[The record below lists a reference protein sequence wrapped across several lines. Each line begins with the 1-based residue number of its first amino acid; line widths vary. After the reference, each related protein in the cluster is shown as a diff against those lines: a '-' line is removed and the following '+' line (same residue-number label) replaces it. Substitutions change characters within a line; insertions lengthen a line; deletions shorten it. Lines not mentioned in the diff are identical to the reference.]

1 MRYFIA
7 MAELPKR
14 YDPNAVEPK
23 WYQRWLD
30 NRDFV
35 ANPESPKPPFSIV
48 MPPPNITGML
58 TLGHVLN
65 HTIQDI
71 LARRARMQ
79 GFEVLWLPGM
89 DHAGIGT
96 QTAVEKYL
104 RRTENKTRHD
114 LGREEFL
121 RRVLAW
127 QDKHGGII
135 IEQLKR
141 LGCSCDW
148 SRQRY
153 TLDDDYAAAVQKVFV
168 ELYDKGL
175 IYRGR
180 RMINWDPAAQT
191 AVSDE
196 EVISKAQKGYLYFVR
211 YEIVEEPGRFL
222 EVATTRPE
230 TIMADTAMAFH
241 PDDKRYADLLGKH
254 AWRPLAR
261 EKIPIIADEAI
272 DPEFGTGALKV
283 TPAHDTLDFEIG
295 QRHHLPIIDVLTPT
309 GRINCPGVPELHG
322 LERFEARK
330 KAAELLEA
338 RGLLAKAE
346 PYENNIGFSDRSD
359 VPIEPRLSEQWFLRY
374 PKTKEA
380 LAVVRDH
387 LIRFFPVH
395 WEKVYAQWLEN
406 IRDWCISRQV
416 WWGHRITAWYRKV
429 TPAARVSDVAQAS
442 RLPEGAHA
450 SRLRN
455 SDTRKPEARATFIG
469 FDELLDV
476 DITRRQLP
484 HWRQQQKTYFVT
496 FRLADSIPAT
506 KLSELESEREAWLK
520 HNPEPWNDAQRK
532 QYYERFSAKLDE
544 WLDAGSGSCVLKDER
559 ASKIVADTLSHFDGQ
574 RYRLG
579 AWVVMPNHVHAIV
592 TPLDEY
598 DLSAILHSWKS
609 YSAHEINELF
619 GRTGQVWQRESYDH
633 IIRNERT
640 LFKIEEYIDRNP
652 EKAGVEVAH
661 ASRLRNSDTR
671 KPEARATIYVGVEPP
686 PDPENWIQDE
696 DTVDTWFSSWLWAYE
711 TMDPQTRKKFYPT
724 SVLVTA
730 PDIIFFWVA
739 RMIVAGLEF
748 KPGISSKI
756 EDNIPFH
763 HVFFTSIIRDSQGR
777 KMSKSLGN
785 SPDPLDLIAKYG
797 ADGLRF
803 GLMRI
808 APTGQDIRFDERQ
821 IEEGRNF
828 ATKLWN
834 VARLRQMHGPSEAEP
849 KIKVQTLSIF
859 AVEVLARLN
868 ETIDAI
874 ESAYREYHFNL
885 VAQHLYNFVWS
896 DYCDWFVE
904 AAKTDIFGP
913 DEGQKKSALAVM
925 DFALS
930 AILRMLHP
938 FMPHLTEEI
947 WSLLAL
953 GKGSIQFAAPP
964 EKFALGSRDDLS
976 EQRRTVSAIYET
988 VQAGRNLR
996 SESKSP
1002 SNKKMRFILR
1012 TNQKSISNEISTLS
1026 RLLNAE
1032 EITLDPEYKATAG
1045 APVAVT
1051 PLGELFLAIAAADQ
1065 ARERERLTKEITR
1078 LAEEAR
1084 TVEAKLQNKA
1094 FVERAPAAVVEEHRR
1109 RLKDLTAQL
1118 SKLKHARDGLS

>member
-1 MRYFIA
+1 
-7 MAELPKR
+7 MAELSKR
-14 YDPNAVEPK
+14 YDPKAVEPK
-23 WYQRWLD
+23 WYQRWLE

-35 ANPESPKPPFSIV
+35 ANPESSKPPFSIV

-65 HTIQDI
+65 DTIQDI

-121 RRVLAW
+121 RRVLEW

-153 TLDDDYAAAVQKVFV
+153 TLDDAYAAAVQKVFV
-168 ELYDKGL
+168 DLYEKGL

-196 EVISKAQKGYLYFVR
+196 EVINKPQKGHLYFVR

-230 TIMADTAMAFH
+230 TIMADTAMAFY
-241 PDDKRYADLLGKH
+241 PGDKRYVDLLGKH

-272 DPEFGTGALKV
+272 DPEFGTGLLKV

-295 QRHHLPIIDVLTPT
+295 QRHDLPIIDVLTPA
-309 GRINCPGVPELHG
+309 GRVDCPAVPELHG

-330 KAAELLEA
+330 KAAELLEE
-338 RGLLAKAE
+338 RGLLARTEA
-346 PYENNIGFSDRSD
+346 YENNVGFSDRSD
-359 VPIEPRLSEQWFLRY
+359 VPIEPRLSEQWFLHY

-387 LIRFFPVH
+387 LIRFFPGH
-395 WEKVYAQWLEN
+395 WEKVYAQWMEN

-416 WWGHRITAWYRKV
+416 WWGHRIPAWYRK
-429 TPAARVSDVAQAS
+429 SQ
-442 RLPEGAHA
+442 
-450 SRLRN
+450 
-455 SDTRKPEARATFIG
+455 
-469 FDELLDV
+469 
-476 DITRRQLP
+476 
-484 HWRQQQKTYFVT
+484 
-496 FRLADSIPAT
+496 IP
-506 KLSELESEREAWLK
+506 
-520 HNPEPWNDAQRK
+520 NPKSQ
-532 QYYERFSAKLDE
+532 
-544 WLDAGSGSCVLKDER
+544 SG
-559 ASKIVADTLSHFDGQ
+559 
-574 RYRLG
+574 
-579 AWVVMPNHVHAIV
+579 
-592 TPLDEY
+592 
-598 DLSAILHSWKS
+598 
-609 YSAHEINELF
+609 
-619 GRTGQVWQRESYDH
+619 
-633 IIRNERT
+633 
-640 LFKIEEYIDRNP
+640 EE
-652 EKAGVEVAH
+652 
-661 ASRLRNSDTR
+661 
-671 KPEARATIYVGVEPP
+671 IYVGIEPP
-686 PDPENWIQDE
+686 PDPENWTQDD

-711 TMDPQTRKKFYPT
+711 TMDPQTRTKFYPT
-724 SVLVTA
+724 SVLVTG

-739 RMIVAGLEF
+739 RMIIAGLEF
-748 KPGISSKI
+748 KPGKTKKT

-763 HVFFTSIIRDSQGR
+763 HVFFTGIIRDSQGR

-785 SPDPLDLIAKYG
+785 SPDPLDLIGKYG

-834 VARLRQMHGPSEAEP
+834 VARFRQMHGPSDAAP
-849 KIKVQTLSIF
+849 KIEAQALSIF

-874 ESAYREYHFNL
+874 EAAYREYHFNM

-904 AAKTDIFGP
+904 AAKTDIFST
-913 DEGQKKSALAVM
+913 DEAKKTSTLAVM
-925 DFALS
+925 DVVLS
-930 AILRMLHP
+930 ATLRLLHP

-947 WSLLAL
+947 WSLLGF
-953 GKGSIQFAAPP
+953 GKGSIQFVLPP
-964 EKFALGSRDDLS
+964 EKLALDMRAGLA
-976 EQRRTVSAIYET
+976 ERRRLVSSIYEA

-996 SESKSP
+996 SASKLP
-1002 SNKKMRFILR
+1002 SNRKIRFILR
-1012 TNQKSISNEISTLS
+1012 TDDKQISEQTPTLS

-1032 EITLDPEYKATAG
+1032 DLTLDSSYTAPAG
-1045 APVAVT
+1045 TPVAVT

-1065 ARERERLTKEITR
+1065 GHERERLDKEIAR
-1078 LAEEAR
+1078 IGEEAR
-1084 TVEAKLQNKA
+1084 AVAAKLQNNA

-1109 RLKDLTAQL
+1109 RLDDLNGQRR
-1118 SKLKHARDGLS
+1118 KLKQARKGLS

>member
-1 MRYFIA
+1 

-14 YDPNAVEPK
+14 YDPTAVEPK
-23 WYQRWLD
+23 WYQRWLE
-30 NRDFV
+30 NGDFV
-35 ANPESPKPPFSIV
+35 ANPKSSKPAFSIV

-65 HTIQDI
+65 NTIQDI

-121 RRVLAW
+121 RRVLEW

-153 TLDDDYAAAVQKVFV
+153 TLDDTYAAAVQKVFV
-168 ELYDKGL
+168 DLYDKGL

-196 EVISKAQKGYLYFVR
+196 EVISKPQKGYLYFVR

-241 PDDKRYADLLGKH
+241 PGDKRYLDLLGKH

-272 DPEFGTGALKV
+272 DPEFGTGVLKV

-295 QRHHLPIIDVLTPT
+295 QRHDLPIIDVLTPA
-309 GRINCPGVPELHG
+309 GRVNCPAVPELHG

-330 KAAELLEA
+330 KAAELLQA
-338 RGLLAKAE
+338 SGLLAKAE

-359 VPIEPRLSEQWFLRY
+359 VPIEPRISEQWFLRY

-387 LIRFFPVH
+387 LIRFFPAH

-416 WWGHRITAWYRKV
+416 WWGHRIPAWYRK
-429 TPAARVSDVAQAS
+429 SQ
-442 RLPEGAHA
+442 
-450 SRLRN
+450 
-455 SDTRKPEARATFIG
+455 
-469 FDELLDV
+469 
-476 DITRRQLP
+476 
-484 HWRQQQKTYFVT
+484 
-496 FRLADSIPAT
+496 IP
-506 KLSELESEREAWLK
+506 
-520 HNPEPWNDAQRK
+520 NP
-532 QYYERFSAKLDE
+532 
-544 WLDAGSGSCVLKDER
+544 
-559 ASKIVADTLSHFDGQ
+559 
-574 RYRLG
+574 
-579 AWVVMPNHVHAIV
+579 
-592 TPLDEY
+592 
-598 DLSAILHSWKS
+598 KS
-609 YSAHEINELF
+609 QN
-619 GRTGQVWQRESYDH
+619 G
-633 IIRNERT
+633 
-640 LFKIEEYIDRNP
+640 EE
-652 EKAGVEVAH
+652 
-661 ASRLRNSDTR
+661 
-671 KPEARATIYVGVEPP
+671 IYVGIEPP

-724 SVLVTA
+724 SALVTA
-730 PDIIFFWVA
+730 ADIIFFWVA
-739 RMIVAGLEF
+739 RMIIAGLEF
-748 KPGISSKI
+748 KPGKSSKI

-763 HVFFTSIIRDSQGR
+763 HVFFTSIVRDSQGR

-785 SPDPLDLIAKYG
+785 SPDPLELIDKYG

-834 VARLRQMHGPSEAEP
+834 VARFRQMHGPSEATPRIDIES
-849 KIKVQTLSIF
+849 LSIY

-874 ESAYREYHFNL
+874 ESAYREYQFNM

-904 AAKTDIFGP
+904 AAKTDIFGE
-913 DEGQKKSALAVM
+913 DAAKKKSALAVM
-925 DFALS
+925 DLVLS
-930 AILRMLHP
+930 ATMRLLHP

-947 WSLLAL
+947 WSLL
-953 GKGSIQFAAPP
+953 GPRKGSIQFAAPP
-964 EKFALGSRDDLS
+964 EKLALDEVADVV
-976 EQRRTVSAIYET
+976 RRRRLVSSIYET
-988 VQAGRNLR
+988 VQNGRNLR
-996 SESKSP
+996 SASKFP
-1002 SNKKMRFILR
+1002 SNRKIRFILR
-1012 TNQKSISNEISTLS
+1012 TNNKSISEQIPTLT

-1032 EITLDPEYKATAG
+1032 EVTLDPKYEAPAG
-1045 APVAVT
+1045 TPVAVT
-1051 PLGELFLAIAAADQ
+1051 PLGEIFLAIAAADQ
-1065 ARERERLTKEITR
+1065 ARERERLNKEIAR
-1078 LAEEAR
+1078 IDEEAR
-1084 TVEAKLQNKA
+1084 TVETKLQNNA
-1094 FVERAPAAVVEEHRR
+1094 FVERAPGAVVEEHRR
-1109 RLKDLTAQL
+1109 RLSDLTGQL
-1118 SKLKHARDGLS
+1118 SKLKHAREGLS